1 MNRQP
6 IAKISVGASGNV
18 GLILAAPGEQCREP
32 DGDQPPAGR
41 VNAAEE
47 ASKAKDWPRAAELW
61 EELRHEFPGHS
72 RYWGKAGEACCEAGL
87 IDAAEQLLAEALT
100 LFPNDPW
107 VRYFYAT
114 VARRRK
120 DWPAYLSRAERLRDD
135 FPDLPLGSAEVADA
149 LSALGRRQE
158 AKALRAATALR
169 FPDEFWPN
177 FWAAWEDAQSADAA
191 GAVEVWSRLLD
202 RFPGQ
207 TSVVGA
213 LEEATKRASNG
224 AQHPGPMTVISIG
237 DGEFRC
243 PADLAVNEAH
253 PKRVLVIGSCLSSAW
268 PAVAETRHADCAADP
283 VCRTITGDGTIDAAG
298 LPRLA
303 QLRSLT

>member
-1 MNRQP
+1 MCRGSRLNRQP
-6 IAKISVGASGNV
+6 IAKISVGASGSV
-18 GLILAAPGEQCREP
+18 GLILAAPGEQYREQ

-114 VARRRK
+114 VSRRRK

-135 FPDLPLGSAEVADA
+135 FPDLPLGWAEVADA

-243 PADLAVNEAH
+243 PADLAVNETR

-268 PAVAETRHADCAADP
+268 PAVAETRHADCVADHLL
-283 VCRTITGDGTIDAAG
+283 VNNV
-298 LPRLA
+298 
-303 QLRSLT
+303 